1 MVRRDLLGYTEA
13 LEPEKRERQPPPTL
27 KKGAGGQYAG
37 IGSRVAGRKEGGKV
51 GDGGWTSTHHKSV
64 HPFYLPSI
72 DRSKGVCSPPPPPP
86 NSLTST
92 LTPTCQ
98 PLPPHPT
105 FALKL
110 FAWML
115 LVIDASEPQGDRAVA
130 IAAARAKARQGG
142 LAWLG
147 HSSPQK
153 ANAAAHGTA
162 TSVRCAIVPVRCPP
176 TLMPWLLL
184 ELLALAF

>member
-72 DRSKGVCSPPPPPP
+72 DRSKGVCSPPLIASHPHSHPHA
-86 NSLTST
+86 NR
-92 LTPTCQ
+92 CHRIQ
-98 PLPPHPT
+98 PFP
-105 FALKL
+105 
-110 FAWML
+110 
-115 LVIDASEPQGDRAVA
+115 
-130 IAAARAKARQGG
+130 
-142 LAWLG
+142 
-147 HSSPQK
+147 
-153 ANAAAHGTA
+153 
-162 TSVRCAIVPVRCPP
+162 
-176 TLMPWLLL
+176 
-184 ELLALAF
+184 